1 MAPEPGAQA
10 GRRSNV
16 RQRAA
21 VPLPLRDGVGPG
33 CIVLPPG
40 PWPLVI
46 DFLAARF
53 TNVPQEEIAARMVR
67 GDIVD
72 EQGQSIHPERPYSPY
87 LKVFYYRAL
96 PAEESIPFAEEI
108 LFQDEHLVVVDKPHF
123 LPVTPSGT
131 YLQETVL
138 VRLIRRLGIETLSPL
153 HRIDRETAGVVL
165 FSCQPGERSR
175 YHELFAQR
183 AVTKHYHAVAAY
195 RPDLQLPRVHRSRL
209 VPSEPFTRMREA
221 TFAEDGAPNT
231 ETRME
236 LLQVLSGETHALYRL
251 SPASGKK
258 HQLRVHMAALGI
270 PIVNDTLYPVHHSAS
285 ELAAS
290 GYSNPLQLLAHSI
303 AFKDPVTGAERY
315 FESRRQLQGA

>member
-1 MAPEPGAQA
+1 MAPEPGAKA
-10 GRRSNV
+10 GRRRNV

-40 PWPLVI
+40 PWPLII
-46 DFLAARF
+46 DFLTERF
-53 TNVPQEEIAARMVR
+53 TNVPREEIAARMVR

-72 EQGQSIHPERPYSPY
+72 EQGQSIPPKRPYSPY

-96 PAEESIPFAEEI
+96 PAEEPIPFAEEI

-165 FSCQPGERSR
+165 FSCQPGERSS

-195 RPDLQLPRVHRSRL
+195 RPDLQLPLVHRSRL

-221 TFAEDGAPNT
+221 TAAEDGAPNT
-231 ETRME
+231 ETRVE
-236 LLQVLSGETHALYRL
+236 LLQVLPGETRARYRL

-270 PIVNDTLYPVHHSAS
+270 PIVNDTLYPVHHTAA

-290 GYSNPLQLLAHSI
+290 AYEKPLQLLAQSI
-303 AFKDPVTGAERY
+303 AFTDPVTGAERH
-315 FESRRQLQGA
+315 FESRLRLQLA

>member
-1 MAPEPGAQA
+1 
-10 GRRSNV
+10 
-16 RQRAA
+16 
-21 VPLPLRDGVGPG
+21 
-33 CIVLPPG
+33 
-40 PWPLVI
+40 
-46 DFLAARF
+46 
-53 TNVPQEEIAARMVR
+53 MVR

-72 EQGQSIHPERPYSPY
+72 EQGQSIRPERPYSPY

-96 PAEESIPFAEEI
+96 PAEERIPFAEEI

-138 VRLIRRLGIETLSPL
+138 VRLTRRLGIETLSPL

-195 RPDLQLPRVHRSRL
+195 RPDLQLPLVHRSRL
-209 VPSEPFTRMREA
+209 VPGEPFTRMREA
-221 TFAEDGAPNT
+221 TATEDGAPNT
-231 ETRME
+231 ETRVE
-236 LLQVLSGETHALYRL
+236 LLQVLPEETHALYRL

-258 HQLRVHMAALGI
+258 HQLRVHMVALGI
-270 PIVNDTLYPVHHSAS
+270 PIVNDTLYPVHHSAR